1 MTCTFNSERLF
12 EIFRSADEKVV
23 DSYWVKCPLCL
34 GFNVF
39 DFIGEREEREE
50 WMRYGH
56 CRCGCRLGQVV
67 NGGIFPRWKVL
78 IWDEV
83 EVREGR

>member
-1 MTCTFNSERLF
+1 MTCSFNSDRLLQLLL
-12 EIFRSADEKVV
+12 SADGKVV

-34 GFNVF
+34 GFTVF
-39 DFIGEREEREE
+39 DSIGEREE

-56 CRCGCRLGQVV
+56 CRCGYRFTERMGR
-67 NGGIFPRWKVL
+67 GIFPRGKVL